1 MEDAEDQAGT
11 ELAVADEIDVDQS
24 GMVSTELAQQI
35 LEDVWSNGQPLEEK
49 RPEIA
54 KRWKQVQRETGKVR
68 FENFLECYYFEDK
81 TAEPFEINEETS
93 WACGEG
99 KCPGPWFM
107 E

>member
-1 MEDAEDQAGT
+1 MDEGVTET
-11 ELAVADEIDVDQS
+11 NELAVADEIDVDVN

-81 TAEPFEINEETS
+81 TAEPFELTE
-93 WACGEG
+93 
-99 KCPGPWFM
+99 
-107 E
+107 